1 MTVVLTADELV
12 VREGATPVSLVAE
25 EGLTI
30 LQTKRETGGS
40 LIAMSLAGR
49 YKPYSGTVD
58 GPGFKRTALAGVEFI
73 DKLER
78 QVSARESIRE
88 QVAWAQPFF
97 ARTPKDILSHK
108 LVEPWLEPLRLE
120 DLDVDKS
127 IGQIGVMDR
136 FRLRIML
143 GLVAR
148 PNAELLVVDDIDQL
162 KKMSLRHEILL
173 DLQEVATRVP
183 VIATTVNEEL

>member
-1 MTVVLTADELV
+1 M
-12 VREGATPVSLVAE
+12 
-25 EGLTI
+25 
-30 LQTKRETGGS
+30 
-40 LIAMSLAGR
+40 
-49 YKPYSGTVD
+49 
-58 GPGFKRTALAGVEFI
+58 
-73 DKLER
+73 
-78 QVSARESIRE
+78 
-88 QVAWAQPFF
+88 
-97 ARTPKDILSHK
+97 SHK

-120 DLDVDKS
+120 DLDVDKPV
-127 IGQIGVMDR
+127 GKIGVMDR

-173 DLQEVATRVP
+173 DLQEVARRVP

>member
-1 MTVVLTADELV
+1 MTVILTADELM
-12 VREGATPVSLVAE
+12 VREGATPVSIVAE

-30 LQTKRETGGS
+30 LQTRRETGGS

-97 ARTPKDILSHK
+97 AHTPKDIMSHK
-108 LVEPWLEPLRLE
+108 LIEPWLGPLRLE
-120 DLDVDKS
+120 HLDVDKPV
-127 IGQIGVMDR
+127 GKIGVMDR
-136 FRLRIML
+136 FRLRILL

-148 PNAELLVVDDIDQL
+148 PKAELLVVDDIDQL

-173 DLQEVATRVP
+173 DLQEVAARVP